1 MSCQTNGGL
10 QGGDVSIVSPL
21 ESNGGIPVNVLDL
34 TTKPLDALFSQSVSN
49 FTLASDTGVS
59 TVTTMVYDFEAS
71 GGHGISA
78 DDELLLLDPAANR
91 VLQCV
96 ALGVAVNTITIDRPI
111 DHVFPAASTLGRIV
125 ITNMNVD
132 GSVTEQIFSVR
143 AGAIP
148 TDYVRLLLTAT
159 NNSAMDYSLF
169 AGEAALTRGLV
180 FRIVNGF
187 QKTVFNFKTDA
198 DIGQFAYDLR
208 YADKAPAGEFG
219 MATRITFGGQDKHGV
234 VLRIS
239 GDDVLQWVVQD
250 DLTGLITLRV
260 AGEGHEI
267 LE

>member
-1 MSCQTNGGL
+1 MSCSLNGQTRFGVTIL
-10 QGGDVSIVSPL
+10 SPL
-21 ESNGGIPVNVLDL
+21 ESNGAIPVNVQDQ
-34 TTKPLDALFSQSVSN
+34 TTKPLDSLFAQSISD
-49 FTLASDTGVS
+49 FTLDIDSGVS
-59 TVTTMVYDFEAS
+59 TVTSLEYYFKATT
-71 GGHGISA
+71 GHGIA
-78 DDELLLLDPAANR
+78 PGDELLLLDPPANR

-96 ALGVAVNTITIDRPI
+96 AITVAVDTITIDRPI
-111 DHVFPAASTLGRIV
+111 DHAFPAATTLGRIV
-125 ITNMNVD
+125 ITNMAVD
-132 GSVTEQIFSVR
+132 GSVTPQIFSVR

-148 TDYVRLLLTAT
+148 TDYVRFLLTAT
-159 NNSAMDYSLF
+159 NNTDMDYSKF
-169 AGEAALTRGLV
+169 AGLPALTRGLV

-219 MATRITFGGQDKHGV
+219 ISSRLTFGGQDKHGV

-250 DLTGLITLRV
+250 DLTSLITLRV

-267 LE
+267 LA